1 MTITPRAGRRLLRAA
16 VALAAAGAV
25 MLGLAAL
32 LTWWTD
38 LTAGG
43 SARYSSV
50 PQPDWSTVRLI
61 AGNALTLARASS
73 SRRPSSSASW
83 DSSASCACGGCGGR
97 ATYAGCRPTRAPAA

>member
-25 MLGLAAL
+25 MLGLAVL

-61 AGNALTLARASS
+61 AGNALTLGAGVLLATTLVVGVVGLVRLVRV
-73 SRRPSSSASW
+73 RRPRRHDDVRRLPSDES
-83 DSSASCACGGCGGR
+83 
-97 ATYAGCRPTRAPAA
+97 PA

>member
-1 MTITPRAGRRLLRAA
+1 MTITRRAGRRLLRAA
-16 VALAAAGAV
+16 VALAAACAV

-61 AGNALTLARASS
+61 AGNALTLCAGVLLATALVVGLVGLVRLVRV
-73 SRRPSSSASW
+73 RRLRWRGDVRRLPSDES
-83 DSSASCACGGCGGR
+83 
-97 ATYAGCRPTRAPAA
+97 PA